1 MLVGESAGLQD
12 FFLGFGM
19 RYAIVSG
26 YLAAESIV
34 QGLDYDQLIK
44 GEMEKQLKS
53 SLVNRYIF
61 EKLGNRGYR
70 RLIRAWERS
79 DDVVLLMRRWYGWRL
94 YKGLLF
100 PLAGRW
106 LRRKRRVGWQ
116 RQRERV
122 TAA

>member
-1 MLVGESAGLQD
+1 
-12 FFLGFGM
+12 
-19 RYAIVSG
+19 
-26 YLAAESIV
+26 
-34 QGLDYDQLIK
+34 
-44 GEMEKQLKS
+44 EKRLKS

-70 RLIRAWERS
+70 KLIQAWEMS

-116 RQRERV
+116 RQREWV
-122 TAA
+122 TAV